1 MKKIKV
7 LLSALAMV
15 AAMAFVSCGGGAGDD
30 PTGGKSGSDPVK
42 EGPRAWVAASA
53 DGVTITDNGDGTCT
67 FTLSAQ
73 YNGSAVLLYINE
85 DKSSIAASET
95 VAVDLDYETTSTA
108 NPKFYFC
115 LAKDTDDSWNT
126 TPTSGDEYRDADAK
140 SGNLKAE
147 ITATAESNEVKI
159 KFNAWQWAG
168 AEDDTVKITVKSV
181 TVK

>member
-42 EGPRAWVAASA
+42 EGPRTWVGATTDTVA
-53 DGVTITDNGDGTCT
+53 VTDNGDGTCT
-67 FTLSAQ
+67 FTLSAA
-73 YNGSAVLLYINE
+73 YNGNAVLLYINE
-85 DKSSIAASET
+85 DKSSIAVGKKVE
-95 VAVDLDYETTSTA
+95 VKLDYETTSSV

-115 LAKDTDDSWNT
+115 LAKDATSSWDTPKTSDDKYNDGS
-126 TPTSGDEYRDADAK
+126 AK
-140 SGNLKAE
+140 TGTLIQE
-147 ITATAESNEVKI
+147 IEAKEESNQVKI
-159 KFNAWQWAG
+159 KFNAYQWAG
-168 AEDDTVKITVKSV
+168 SEEDTVKITVKSV